1 MGIMTGLTP
10 DIDVKKRAVT
20 SFRSGILGC
29 SSSSKECYQ
38 VKVQRTPDSGSGP
51 ATANQSPTGNG
62 WRVKYFWRGC
72 VIMIGGMTEGFT
84 KVIDS

>member
-29 SSSSKECYQ
+29 SSSSREFYQ
-38 VKVQRTPDSGSGP
+38 VKGQKTPDSGSGP

-62 WRVKYFWRGC
+62 WRVKYFFVYTC
-72 VIMIGGMTEGFT
+72 IGVG
-84 KVIDS
+84 V